1 MSTASCRTPRDDDSN
16 TLRTTA
22 SSSGAACSRIGV
34 IAKGSHHASAP
45 LANRG
50 VLRSLNDSS

>member
-1 MSTASCRTPRDDDSN
+1 
-16 TLRTTA
+16 
-22 SSSGAACSRIGV
+22 V